1 MNSWCWIWIGF
12 NNSLCLRIF
21 LFCFLQT
28 LMEMLKDQNIINPG
42 WVLKDILAVL
52 NGVINNNTDF
62 TVFIKLTVHQLL
74 WGYHNPVLHILKQLK
89 VFFSFLP
96 PINEVVALQV
106 ILINCT
112 FGNHY
117 QADNSIRIKESKVI
131 SWVWVRNYWYIFC

>member
-1 MNSWCWIWIGF
+1 
-12 NNSLCLRIF
+12 
-21 LFCFLQT
+21 
-28 LMEMLKDQNIINPG
+28 MEMLKDQNIINPG

-52 NGVINNNTDF
+52 NGVINDNTDF

-117 QADNSIRIKESKVI
+117 HADNSIRIKESKVI
-131 SWVWVRNYWYIFC
+131 SWVWVRNY